1 MVDKESP
8 LPLSSG
14 VNFVDLVI
22 PAWSKDM
29 NQVAALSSR
38 SSKILTQG
46 GHGLTKQD
54 GELLLMILRNNS
66 QA

>member
-1 MVDKESP
+1 MVNKESP

-14 VNFVDLVI
+14 VSFGDPVI
-22 PAWSKDM
+22 PAWSQDM
-29 NQVAALSSR
+29 DQVAVLSSR

-54 GELLLMILRNNS
+54 GELLL
-66 QA
+66 

>member
-1 MVDKESP
+1 MDYKKSP
-8 LPLSSG
+8 LALSSG
-14 VNFVDLVI
+14 VNFGDLVV
-22 PAWSKDM
+22 PAWSQDM

>member
-14 VNFVDLVI
+14 VNFGDPVI
-22 PAWSKDM
+22 PAWGQDM

-38 SSKILTQG
+38 SSKIQTQG

-54 GELLLMILRNNS
+54 GELLL
-66 QA
+66 